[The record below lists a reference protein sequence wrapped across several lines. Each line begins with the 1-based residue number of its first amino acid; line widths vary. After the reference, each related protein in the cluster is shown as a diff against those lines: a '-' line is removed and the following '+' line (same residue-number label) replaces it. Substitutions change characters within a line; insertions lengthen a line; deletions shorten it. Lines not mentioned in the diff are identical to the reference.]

1 MRKLISIGLILALL
15 VTFLVPVAVGA
26 QGVPD
31 EEAYWEGCE
40 ECGPEAPCPVPIPP
54 CQTDSAGGAIL
65 WTLLGTS
72 YIMGR
77 AVGDTTEH
85 IAASLGCYV
94 DELARP
100 VGGVLYALMN
110 GLGGLLEGLGDM
122 IGMGDIFGPIADMLT
137 GLADVMEEFLE

>member
-1 MRKLISIGLILALL
+1 VRKLISIGLILALL

-26 QGVPD
+26 DQN
-31 EEAYWEGCE
+31 CT
-40 ECGPEAPCPVPIPP
+40 ECGVDGPCPAPIPP
-54 CQTDSAGGAIL
+54 CTTDTAGGAIL

-85 IAASLGCYV
+85 IAGTLGCYV

-110 GLGGLLEGLGDM
+110 GLGGLLGGLGEM
-122 IGMGDIFGPIADMLT
+122 IGMQDIFDPLAGMLT
-137 GLADVMEEFLE
+137 GIADAMEEFLS